1 MGKCILMKRRIFHER
16 MTDMNNDENKQAT
29 PAPEGAPAPAPK
41 PKTEGKKPPKKPSG
55 DPDTVKAST
64 AQPAAPKP
72 KAAPKKPN
80 PPKKNTEK
88 DKLHSAKD
96 GKGKTPDMPSTR
108 PAHRVIPYLLF
119 GLAAFLGVTL
129 LLNLFCNFGNSCTDP
144 TEHLLGAVGYW
155 LSYALHGLFG
165 AAAFLIPAILLYL
178 ALFWKP
184 LIDNKMILE
193 KALVG
198 MLALLALGIF
208 VHSFSFIALPKDE
221 WQRSARDLMQYGA
234 ALRGGGVIGGGVG
247 YFFARYMNW
256 LGALVVGF
264 FLTVLAVFFFLGV
277 TPVDLWRAIRKLCK
291 NSDKKPDTE
300 TKKPEREDKKNQKK
314 DSADDHA
321 EDDHKKESKKDKR
334 EKHAEGKEEKEPSP
348 EDDLAPMP
356 MPVLDASD
364 DTPVSNLYV
373 PADIGRKMRAGE
385 QIGRVRVNPAQGQ
398 GTRPV
403 AGQRVNAPAPDQRG
417 QTAGKRPVPPPPAPA
432 APTDP
437 NSMESVFPRSANDA
451 KNARKIQRD
460 DQNFELGNIFV
471 NQGGQ
476 RPAAAKTHAPL
487 PPEAPL
493 PGGARPVS
501 RTPGGVPNGT
511 PNGTPNGAPNRTP
524 NGAPNGAERRPAPNG
539 TPNGAA
545 RPGVGEGARRPT
557 AGSVPVAGQKKP
569 ITVRPATAPAG
580 VKPADRGQMPIFR
593 QSEKTTAEYG
603 LSSEEFEK
611 REASAQAISGAVAK
625 KTAAAKTGTD
635 AKKTADAKKADTKKT
650 AEQKPAVAE
659 SGEKPYIFPPISY
672 LHPSEAMTAENQ
684 SEIKSNMEKLYA
696 TLSDF
701 NVRIDEITYSCGPT
715 VTRYEIYPS
724 AGVRVRTI
732 TNLADD
738 IALSFAVQSVRM
750 EAIPGKSAIGVEVPN
765 TTRQTVYLRELLESN
780 AFTEKPSRLT
790 AGLGADVAGAPLLF
804 DIAKMPH
811 LLVAGA
817 TGMGKSVCINCIIM
831 SILFKA
837 RPDQV
842 KLILVDPKK
851 VEFSLYKGI
860 PHLMAPI
867 IVTPKDA
874 AGALQAA
881 VNEMEDRFTKIQDV
895 GVSNIEGYNKA
906 AEKDPD
912 LPPMPHIVIII
923 DELADL
929 MLTARDEVED
939 SICRLAQKARA
950 AGMHIIVGTQ
960 RPSVDV
966 VTGLIKSNIPSRV
979 ACTVASQVD
988 SRTILDIAGAEKLLG
1003 KGDMLFAPVGAMK
1016 PTRVQGAF
1024 VSDAEVEKIC
1034 EFIRATNGTA
1044 VYNEAFTSKM
1054 KEYSAMCGKKGKGGD
1069 AAGGVALPGE
1079 GGDNKYVDA
1088 IRISIE
1094 ENRVSTSLLQRKL
1107 GIGYSR
1113 AAKIIDRMEEEG
1125 LVSKP
1130 DGSKARSILISAEQ
1144 FIERYI
1150 EGDAGAEE
1158 SEEE

>member
-1 MGKCILMKRRIFHER
+1 
-16 MTDMNNDENKQAT
+16 MTNDEKKQPSA
-29 PAPEGAPAPAPK
+29 PADSNSREVNASEAPAPK
-41 PKTEGKKPPKKPSG
+41 KAEAKAPASHSKDKPSG
-55 DPDTVKAST
+55 GASGASRSNAKKATDSDYVHSST
-64 AQPAAPKP
+64 AEDPS
-72 KAAPKKPN
+72 KKGNKSSQKGSPQ
-80 PPKKNTEK
+80 KQTKNADSK
-88 DKLHSAKD
+88 QLSAN
-96 GKGKTPDMPSTR
+96 MPSSR

-119 GLAAFLGVTL
+119 GLAAFFGICMI
-129 LLNLFCNFGNSCTDP
+129 LNLFCNLNNQCANDP
-144 TEHLLGAVGYW
+144 SAHLLGSVGYW
-155 LSYALHGLFG
+155 ICYVLFGSFG
-165 AAAFLIPAILLYL
+165 AAAFLIPVLMVNMAIY
-178 ALFWKP
+178 WKDF
-184 LIDNKMILE
+184 IDNKLTLE
-193 KALVG
+193 KSLVSV
-198 MLALLALGIF
+198 LLLLFFGAFI
-208 VHSFSFIALPKDE
+208 HSFSFIQLPEDQ
-221 WQRSARDLMQYGA
+221 WRRSAAELMRLGA
-234 ALRGGGVIGGGVG
+234 ELRGGGVIGGGLG
-247 YFFARYMNW
+247 YFLAKYMNW
-256 LGALVVGF
+256 LGALILGF
-264 FLTVLAVFFFLGV
+264 FLTVLTAFFFLGLS
-277 TPVDLWRAIRKLCK
+277 PRHLFQRIRASIK
-291 NSDKKPDTE
+291 NKKEKKSENEKADTKPTK
-300 TKKPEREDKKNQKK
+300 TKKERSDEPEQDSVPAEKQKRRV
-314 DSADDHA
+314 SAKA
-321 EDDHKKESKKDKR
+321 EKSLGEEGSEDD
-334 EKHAEGKEEKEPSP
+334 G
-348 EDDLAPMP
+348 LAPMP

-364 DTPVSNLYV
+364 DTPVNNLYV
-373 PADIGRKMRAGE
+373 PADIGKTMRPGVPMRQKPTAAPSN
-385 QIGRVRVNPAQGQ
+385 GR
-398 GTRPV
+398 
-403 AGQRVNAPAPDQRG
+403 AP
-417 QTAGKRPVPPPPAPA
+417 QTGAVPPVPPNRTAQQAPRG
-432 APTDP
+432 D
-437 NSMESVFPRSANDA
+437 SMESVFPRSPMDA
-451 KNARKIQRD
+451 KNVKRAQKD
-460 DQNFELGNIFV
+460 DQNFELGNIFIDLDDGKQKRV
-471 NQGGQ
+471 K
-476 RPAAAKTHAPL
+476 AHAPL

-493 PGGARPVS
+493 PSSGTAPRRAPGSPEASGARPMQ
-501 RTPGGVPNGT
+501 TPNRGT
-511 PNGTPNGAPNRTP
+511 PTGQRT
-524 NGAPNGAERRPAPNG
+524 
-539 TPNGAA
+539 AA
-545 RPGVGEGARRPT
+545 RPMNPT
-557 AGSVPVAGQKKP
+557 AGNPRPASPNGRP
-569 ITVRPATAPAG
+569 TITVRPATAPAG
-580 VKPADRGQMPIFR
+580 ITPSANAPTAPRNGQKPIFR
-593 QSEKTTAEYG
+593 PSEKASNTEYG

-611 REASAQAISGAVAK
+611 REANAQAIAKATASTTAKNGKSVAK
-625 KTAAAKTGTD
+625 PAASDGKKAPAASKKEENKTKGTAA
-635 AKKTADAKKADTKKT
+635 TASSDSAN
-650 AEQKPAVAE
+650 
-659 SGEKPYIFPPISY
+659 KPYIFPPISY
-672 LHPSEAMTAENQ
+672 LHPSEPMTAENH
-684 SEIKSNMEKLYA
+684 SEIKANMEKLYA
-696 TLSDF
+696 TLNDF
-701 NVRIDEITYSCGPT
+701 NVRINEITYSCGPT

-765 TTRQTVYLRELLESN
+765 TTRQTVFLRELLESR

-906 AEKDPD
+906 ADKDPD
-912 LPPMPHIVIII
+912 LPHMPHIVIII

-1003 KGDMLFAPVGAMK
+1003 KGDMLFAPVGSMK

-1054 KEYSAMCGKKGKGGD
+1054 KEYSAMCGNKKNKNAEGG
-1069 AAGGVALPGE
+1069 AVSLPGE
-1079 GGDNKYVDA
+1079 SGDNKYVDA

-1130 DGSKARSILISAEQ
+1130 DGSKPRNILISAEQ

-1150 EGDAGAEE
+1150 EGDAGAEDPDG
-1158 SEEE
+1158 EE

>member
-1 MGKCILMKRRIFHER
+1 
-16 MTDMNNDENKQAT
+16 MTNDEMKQPSASAEQSQKEAKANEAHGSKKT
-29 PAPEGAPAPAPK
+29 DAKPRPSSPKGKRPDGASRSNEKKNGDSDYVHSSTAEPPAKSGKTAAQKSGAAK
-41 PKTEGKKPPKKPSG
+41 QSSPKKAESQQPS
-55 DPDTVKAST
+55 AS
-64 AQPAAPKP
+64 
-72 KAAPKKPN
+72 
-80 PPKKNTEK
+80 
-88 DKLHSAKD
+88 
-96 GKGKTPDMPSTR
+96 MPSSK

-119 GLAAFLGVTL
+119 GLAAFFGICMI
-129 LLNLFCNFGNSCTDP
+129 LNLFCNPNNQCASDP
-144 TEHLLGAVGYW
+144 SSHLLGSVGYW
-155 LSYALHGLFG
+155 ICYLLFGLFG
-165 AAAFLIPAILLYL
+165 AAAFLIPLLMVNMAIY
-178 ALFWKP
+178 WKDF
-184 LIDNKMILE
+184 IDNKLLLE
-193 KALVG
+193 KSLVSF
-198 MLALLALGIF
+198 LLLPFFGSFI
-208 VHSFSFIALPKDE
+208 HSFSFIRLPEDQ
-221 WQRSARDLMQYGA
+221 WRRSAAELMRLGA
-234 ALRGGGVIGGGVG
+234 ELRGGGVIGGGFG
-247 YFFARYMNW
+247 YFLARYMNY
-256 LGALVVGF
+256 LGALILGF
-264 FLTVLAVFFFLGV
+264 FLTLLTAFFFLGLS
-277 TPVDLWRAIRKLCK
+277 PSHLFQKIRGFAKAK
-291 NSDKKPDTE
+291 RNKKMIREAMDASKQASEHGQEAEADSGSDKKN
-300 TKKPEREDKKNQKK
+300 KRRG
-314 DSADDHA
+314 
-321 EDDHKKESKKDKR
+321 KEKA
-334 EKHAEGKEEKEPSP
+334 EKHLATDGISE

-364 DTPVSNLYV
+364 DTPVNNLYV
-373 PADIGRKMRAGE
+373 PADIGKTMRPGVPMRPNPSTPSAN
-385 QIGRVRVNPAQGQ
+385 GRAPSPA
-398 GTRPV
+398 
-403 AGQRVNAPAPDQRG
+403 AS
-417 QTAGKRPVPPPPAPA
+417 VPPTNRTAQQTPRG
-432 APTDP
+432 D
-437 NSMESVFPRSANDA
+437 SMESVFPRSPMDA
-451 KNARKIQRD
+451 KNAKRPQKT

-471 NQGGQ
+471 DLDDAN
-476 RPAAAKTHAPL
+476 RKRVKTHAPL
-487 PPEAPL
+487 PPEAPI
-493 PGGARPVS
+493 PPS
-501 RTPGGVPNGT
+501 RTAPRPTSADPRASGQRPPQATPRPTASATGTGT
-511 PNGTPNGAPNRTP
+511 PRA
-524 NGAPNGAERRPAPNG
+524 AAPAPNG
-539 TPNGAA
+539 QRFSAPNGK
-545 RPGVGEGARRPT
+545 
-557 AGSVPVAGQKKP
+557 QP

-580 VKPADRGQMPIFR
+580 IKPTPAPSAPSRGNGQKPVFR
-593 QSEKTTAEYG
+593 PSEKASNTEYG

-611 REASAQAISGAVAK
+611 REAGAQAIAKATANSAAKGEKASAKASAAAGK
-625 KTAAAKTGTD
+625 KTASAAKKPDGGD
-635 AKKTADAKKADTKKT
+635 KKAAPNAD
-650 AEQKPAVAE
+650 PAN
-659 SGEKPYIFPPISY
+659 KPYIFPPISY
-672 LHPSEAMTAENQ
+672 LHPVEPMTAENH
-684 SEIKSNMEKLYA
+684 SEIKANMEKLYA
-696 TLSDF
+696 TLNDF
-701 NVRIDEITYSCGPT
+701 NVRINEITYSCGPT

-738 IALSFAVQSVRM
+738 IALAFAVQSVRM

-765 TTRQTVYLRELLESN
+765 TTRQTVFLRELLESR

-790 AGLGADVAGAPLLF
+790 AGLGADVAGSPLLF

-817 TGMGKSVCINCIIM
+817 SGLGKSVCINCIIM

-906 AEKDPD
+906 ADKDPD
-912 LPPMPHIVIII
+912 LPHMPHIVIII

-1003 KGDMLFAPVGAMK
+1003 KGDMLFAPVGSMK

-1024 VSDAEVEKIC
+1024 VSDSEVEKIC

-1054 KEYSAMCGKKGKGGD
+1054 KEYSAMCGNKKNKNAESG
-1069 AAGGVALPGE
+1069 AVSLPGE
-1079 GGDNKYVDA
+1079 SGDNKYVDA

-1130 DGSKARSILISAEQ
+1130 DGSKPRNILISAEQ

-1150 EGDAGAEE
+1150 EGDAGAEDRDD
-1158 SEEE
+1158 EE

>member
-1 MGKCILMKRRIFHER
+1 
-16 MTDMNNDENKQAT
+16 MNNDEIKQTAASAESETAHANGDASGSAT
-29 PAPEGAPAPAPK
+29 KSVPKPRPASK
-41 PKTEGKKPPKKPSG
+41 PKTGNAGAKKA
-55 DPDTVKAST
+55 DNDTVHAST
-64 AQPAAPKP
+64 AQSSEVKQ
-72 KAAPKKPN
+72 KPN
-80 PPKKNTEK
+80 PAKAKNGEKKPST
-88 DKLHSAKD
+88 AM
-96 GKGKTPDMPSTR
+96 PPMPSSK
-108 PAHRVIPYLLF
+108 PAHRAIPYILF
-119 GLAAFLGVTL
+119 GVAAFVAICL
-129 LLNLFCNFGNSCTDP
+129 LINLFCNFNNKCASDP
-144 TEHLLGAVGYW
+144 TQHWMGSVGYGIC
-155 LSYALHGLFG
+155 YALFGLFG
-165 AAAFLIPAILLYL
+165 AAVFILPLLLLNLAIY
-178 ALFWKP
+178 WKAYV
-184 LIDNKMILE
+184 DNKLVLE
-193 KALVG
+193 KVLISLFLLFSMS
-198 MLALLALGIF
+198 MLI
-208 VHSFSFIALPKDE
+208 HSFSFIRLPDDQWQKTASELMAL
-221 WQRSARDLMQYGA
+221 GA
-234 ALRGGGVIGGGVG
+234 QMRGGGVLGGGLG
-247 YFFARYMNW
+247 YFFAQHMNV
-256 LGALVVGF
+256 LGAIIVGL
-264 FLTVLAVFFFLGV
+264 FLTVISGFFFLGM
-277 TPVDLWRAIRKLCK
+277 TPQYLWKRLRAL
-291 NSDKKPDTE
+291 
-300 TKKPEREDKKNQKK
+300 
-314 DSADDHA
+314 
-321 EDDHKKESKKDKR
+321 KKEKAPKSESETDSKKASENKKKEKVSEAPIEEAPKKR
-334 EKHAEGKEEKEPSP
+334 EKHPARREGSNGENADG
-348 EDDLAPMP
+348 EDELAPMP
-356 MPVLDASD
+356 MPILDASE
-364 DTPVSNLYV
+364 DTPVNNLYV
-373 PADIGRKMRAGE
+373 PADIGREMRGGATIRRPMPT
-385 QIGRVRVNPAQGQ
+385 QNGQ
-398 GTRPV
+398 RPV
-403 AGQRVNAPAPDQRG
+403 SAPNGQRPMPSGKPPIPPNPNAQIN
-417 QTAGKRPVPPPPAPA
+417 TPPKDSIEA
-432 APTDP
+432 
-437 NSMESVFPRSANDA
+437 VFPRSAA
-451 KNARKIQRD
+451 ETKNVKRAQRD
-460 DQNFELGNIFV
+460 DQNFELGKIFIDLDD
-471 NQGGQ
+471 
-476 RPAAAKTHAPL
+476 RKPTPKKHAPL

-493 PGGARPVS
+493 PTGVNGARPAP
-501 RTPGGVPNGT
+501 RTEAGN
-511 PNGTPNGAPNRTP
+511 
-524 NGAPNGAERRPAPNG
+524 PAPR
-539 TPNGAA
+539 TASQ
-545 RPGVGEGARRPT
+545 GARAQGST
-557 AGSVPVAGQKKP
+557 APQRPVASTPLPATVNGKP
-569 ITVRPATAPAG
+569 TITMRPATAPAG
-580 VKPADRGQMPIFR
+580 ARPSPAPTTPTAPRGNGQKPVFR
-593 QSEKTTAEYG
+593 PSEKPSSTDFG

-611 REASAQAISGAVAK
+611 REANAQTIARATSA
-625 KTAAAKTGTD
+625 KTAAAKTPSGKKPAP
-635 AKKTADAKKADTKKT
+635 AKSADAKTVDAKQTASAKKPT
-650 AEQKPAVAE
+650 AAE
-659 SGEKPYIFPPISY
+659 SSEKAYIFPPISY
-672 LHPSEAMTAENQ
+672 LHPSEPMTAENH
-684 SEIKSNMEKLYA
+684 SEIKANMEKLFA

-701 NVRIDEITYSCGPT
+701 NVRINEITYSCGPT

-738 IALSFAVQSVRM
+738 IALAFAVQSVRM

-780 AFTEKPSRLT
+780 AFVEKPSKLT

-881 VNEMEDRFTKIQDV
+881 VLEMEDRFTKIQDV

-906 AEKDPD
+906 ADKDPD
-912 LPPMPHIVIII
+912 LPHMPHIVIII

-1044 VYNEAFTSKM
+1044 VYNDAFTSKM
-1054 KEYSAMCGKKGKGGD
+1054 KEYSAMCGNKKNKGGD
-1069 AAGGVALPGE
+1069 GETVSLPGE
-1079 GGDNKYVDA
+1079 SGDNKYVDA

-1130 DGSKARSILISAEQ
+1130 DGSKPRNILISAEQ

-1150 EGDAGAEE
+1150 EGNAGAESPE
-1158 SEEE
+1158 DEE

>member
-1 MGKCILMKRRIFHER
+1 
-16 MTDMNNDENKQAT
+16 MTNDEIKQTAASEAET
-29 PAPEGAPAPAPK
+29 AHANGDAPK
-41 PKTEGKKPPKKPSG
+41 SDPKPRPASKPKSSNTGAKKADS
-55 DPDTVKAST
+55 DTVHAST
-64 AQPAAPKP
+64 AQSSEAKP
-72 KAAPKKPN
+72 KAAPAKAKN
-80 PPKKNTEK
+80 GEKKN
-88 DKLHSAKD
+88 A
-96 GKGKTPDMPSTR
+96 PAMPPMPSSK
-108 PAHRVIPYLLF
+108 PAHRAIPYILF
-119 GLAAFLGVTL
+119 GVAAFVAICL
-129 LLNLFCNFGNSCTDP
+129 LINLFCNFNNKCAADP
-144 TEHLLGAVGYW
+144 TQHWMGSVGYW
-155 LSYALHGLFG
+155 ICYALFGLFG
-165 AAAFLIPAILLYL
+165 TAVFILPLLLLNLAIY
-178 ALFWKP
+178 WKAY
-184 LIDNKMILE
+184 IDNKLVLE
-193 KALVG
+193 KILISLFLLFSMS
-198 MLALLALGIF
+198 MLIHSFNFIRLPDRQWHKTASELMALG
-208 VHSFSFIALPKDE
+208 A
-221 WQRSARDLMQYGA
+221 QM
-234 ALRGGGVIGGGVG
+234 RGGGVLGGGLG
-247 YFFARYMNW
+247 YFFAKHMNW
-256 LGALVVGF
+256 LGAIIMGI
-264 FLTVLAVFFFLGV
+264 FLTAISGFFFLGM
-277 TPVDLWRAIRKLCK
+277 TPQYLWKRLR
-291 NSDKKPDTE
+291 SM
-300 TKKPEREDKKNQKK
+300 
-314 DSADDHA
+314 
-321 EDDHKKESKKDKR
+321 KKEKAAEPEQDTNRKEQTDSKKKEKTDEIPIEDAPKKR
-334 EKHAEGKEEKEPSP
+334 EKHPIRHQKPDGEKADG
-348 EDDLAPMP
+348 DDELAPMP
-356 MPVLDASD
+356 MPILDASE
-364 DTPVSNLYV
+364 DTPVNNLYV
-373 PADIGRKMRAGE
+373 PADIGREMRGGAP
-385 QIGRVRVNPAQGQ
+385 IR
-398 GTRPV
+398 RPMPSQN
-403 AGQRVNAPAPDQRG
+403 GQRPAPTGGRP
-417 QTAGKRPVPPPPAPA
+417 PVPPN
-432 APTDP
+432 P
-437 NSMESVFPRSANDA
+437 NSQSNIPPKDSIEAVFPRSAA
-451 KNARKIQRD
+451 ETKNVKRAQRD
-460 DQNFELGNIFV
+460 DQNFELGKIFIDLDDRKSAPKKHV
-471 NQGGQ
+471 
-476 RPAAAKTHAPL
+476 PL

-493 PGGARPVS
+493 PTGGANGSHPSPRPEAGNPTP
-501 RTPGGVPNGT
+501 RTMPQ
-511 PNGTPNGAPNRTP
+511 GARVQ
-524 NGAPNGAERRPAPNG
+524 G
-539 TPNGAA
+539 GAA
-545 RPGVGEGARRPT
+545 APQRTGSAPRPT
-557 AGSVPVAGQKKP
+557 AANGKP
-569 ITVRPATAPAG
+569 TITMRPATAPVG
-580 VKPADRGQMPIFR
+580 MKPSPTPTAPTAPRGNGQKPVFR
-593 QSEKTTAEYG
+593 PSEKPSNTDFG

-611 REASAQAISGAVAK
+611 REANVQTIARATAGAKSVAK
-625 KTAAAKTGTD
+625 ASTDKKPAPVKSAPQKATD
-635 AKKTADAKKADTKKT
+635 AKQPASAKKDAPSEN
-650 AEQKPAVAE
+650 AEKA
-659 SGEKPYIFPPISY
+659 YIFPPISY
-672 LHPSEAMTAENQ
+672 LHPSEPMTAENH
-684 SEIKSNMEKLYA
+684 SEIKANMEKLFA

-701 NVRIDEITYSCGPT
+701 NVRINEITYSCGPT

-738 IALSFAVQSVRM
+738 IALAFAVQSVRM

-780 AFTEKPSRLT
+780 AFVEKPSRLT

-881 VNEMEDRFTKIQDV
+881 VLEMEDRFTKIQDV

-906 AEKDPD
+906 ANKDPD
-912 LPPMPHIVIII
+912 LPHMPHIVIII

-1003 KGDMLFAPVGAMK
+1003 KGDMLFAPVGSMK

-1044 VYNEAFTSKM
+1044 VYNDAFTSKM
-1054 KEYSAMCGKKGKGGD
+1054 KEYSAMCGNKKNKNGD
-1069 AAGGVALPGE
+1069 NETVSLPGE
-1079 GGDNKYVDA
+1079 SGDNKYVDA

-1130 DGSKARSILISAEQ
+1130 DGSKPRNILISAEQ
-1144 FIERYI
+1144 FIERYV
-1150 EGDAGAEE
+1150 EGDAGAEDPE
-1158 SEEE
+1158 DEE